1 MNRST
6 RAIWAATALFL
17 SLACSSVTAQVRR
30 DARLREA
37 LDAHRFQQPLSVVWP
52 AALRLLADHHYQL
65 VGHDR
70 AAVGA
75 PEESRWRVLTA
86 RGFAT
91 RKVSDH
97 GLVLETRENESRTR
111 CRVEAIETS
120 PGACR
125 VTFTAVRR
133 TGEVPSEEKSR
144 DLDLELELVRRL
156 EPDSAARVLQA
167 VDSTSR

>member
-1 MNRST
+1 MPKSGATPPEVVVEPPTMNHST
-6 RAIWAATALFL
+6 RAIWAATVLFL

-52 AALRLLADHHYQL
+52 AALRLLADHRYQL

-91 RKVSDH
+91 RKLGDH
-97 GLVLETRENESRTR
+97 GLVLETRENDSRTR
-111 CRVEAIETS
+111 CRVEAVETS

-125 VTFTAVRR
+125 ATFTAVRR
-133 TGEVPSEEKSR
+133 TSDVPSEEK
-144 DLDLELELVRRL
+144 
-156 EPDSAARVLQA
+156 
-167 VDSTSR
+167 

>member
-1 MNRST
+1 MNHST
-6 RAIWAATALFL
+6 RAIWTATALFL

-97 GLVLETRENESRTR
+97 GLVLETRESESRTR
-111 CRVEAIETS
+111 CRVEAVETS

-125 VTFTAVRR
+125 ITFTAVRR

-156 EPDSAARVLQA
+156 EPDAAARVVQA
-167 VDSTSR
+167 VNSTSR